1 MLYIEHFYKLELLR
15 VWEWLR
21 NKKLPQ
27 YFKHFSTGG
36 LASSRTL
43 KMPPCIGYVIPLVR
57 VLLDARERGLK
68 TFRYHV
74 LGASQFHYLLVH
86 SLFERH
92 IYEAHGIRVEITCDS
107 TIVFSKFALSYSLP
121 VIDGATLSLHDISL
135 RSGELFETTPCG
147 MTNLVEFAENTQ
159 LVLGPYGIKPLEPE
173 YRFIYRPGRE
183 RDTLSPLAYMYGIL
197 LYLND
202 FYVVE
207 QWCREEVERL
217 YGFFV
222 ANQEVVFLKEMSS
235 VLGRINESGASVTK
249 NERSLEMAKRIHHSL
264 NMLTSLDWE
273 YARFI
278 VDRNLN

>member
-1 MLYIEHFYKLELLR
+1 
-15 VWEWLR
+15 
-21 NKKLPQ
+21 
-27 YFKHFSTGG
+27 
-36 LASSRTL
+36 
-43 KMPPCIGYVIPLVR
+43 
-57 VLLDARERGLK
+57 
-68 TFRYHV
+68 
-74 LGASQFHYLLVH
+74 
-86 SLFERH
+86 
-92 IYEAHGIRVEITCDS
+92 
-107 TIVFSKFALSYSLP
+107 
-121 VIDGATLSLHDISL
+121 
-135 RSGELFETTPCG
+135 
-147 MTNLVEFAENTQ
+147 
-159 LVLGPYGIKPLEPE
+159 
-173 YRFIYRPGRE
+173 
-183 RDTLSPLAYMYGIL
+183 MYGIL

-273 YARFI
+273 YARVI